1 MGIRACPKQSGTHIG
16 VERLEQR
23 VRILATLGLIVGLM
37 SLMLISIEPEV
48 DLSVDQ
54 LMQSP
59 DQYDGETLRLH
70 GAVVNLDMDNHS
82 LVLEGESET
91 ITIDYSGTSLPTGA
105 DEGKTI
111 SVRGELAPNGDGWM
125 MHAYEI
131 KTGCP
136 SKYEAEA

>member
-1 MGIRACPKQSGTHIG
+1 MDFRVWPKQWATHIG
-16 VERLEQR
+16 VEWLERR
-23 VRILATLGLIVGLM
+23 VRILVTLGLIAALLVLM
-37 SLMLISIEPEV
+37 MIRVEPEV

-54 LMQSP
+54 LMESP
-59 DQYDGETLRLH
+59 EQYEGETFRLH
-70 GAVVNLDMDNHS
+70 GSTQSLDLDNHS
-82 LVLEGESET
+82 LILVGESNT
-91 ITIDYSGTSLPTGA
+91 LVIDYSGAALPSGV

-111 SVRGELAPNGDGWM
+111 SVRGELASNGDGWI

>member
-1 MGIRACPKQSGTHIG
+1 LVTF
-16 VERLEQR
+16 
-23 VRILATLGLIVGLM
+23 GLIAALM
-37 SLMLISIEPEV
+37 GLMLISVEPEV

-54 LMQSP
+54 LMESP
-59 DQYDGETLRLH
+59 DQYEGETLRLH
-70 GAVVNLDMDNHS
+70 GAVQILDMENQT
-82 LVLEGESET
+82 LILEGQTDFIS
-91 ITIDYSGTSLPTGA
+91 IDYSGTSLPSGV

-111 SVRGELAPNGDGWM
+111 SVRGELALNGEDWV

>member
-1 MGIRACPKQSGTHIG
+1 M
-16 VERLEQR
+16 ERR
-23 VRILATLGLIVGLM
+23 IRILVTIGILAALIGLM
-37 SLMLISIEPEV
+37 FITVEPEV

-54 LMQSP
+54 LMESP
-59 DQYDGETLRLH
+59 EQYEGDTFRLH
-70 GAVVNLDMDNHS
+70 GSVLSMNMNNDSLSLQGVNH
-82 LVLEGESET
+82 T
-91 ITIDYSGTSLPTGA
+91 IMIDFSGASLPSGV

-111 SVRGELAPNGDGWM
+111 SVRGELTVNGEDWT

>member
-1 MGIRACPKQSGTHIG
+1 M
-16 VERLEQR
+16 ERR
-23 VRILATLGLIVGLM
+23 VRILVTMGLIAALMGLM
-37 SLMLISIEPEV
+37 FITVEPEI

-54 LMQSP
+54 LMDSP
-59 DQYDGETLRLH
+59 EQYDGETLRLH
-70 GAVVNLDMDNHS
+70 GAVLSLDMDNNS
-82 LVLEGESET
+82 LILEGEIET
-91 ITIDYSGTSLPTGA
+91 ITIDYSGTSLPAGA

-111 SVRGELAPNGDGWM
+111 SVRGELATDGGDWV

>member
-1 MGIRACPKQSGTHIG
+1 M
-16 VERLEQR
+16 ERR
-23 VRILATLGLIVGLM
+23 VRILFTLGMIAALIG
-37 SLMLISIEPEV
+37 LMLITVEPEV

-54 LMQSP
+54 LMESP
-59 DQYDGETLRLH
+59 EQYEGETFRLYGSVLSMDMNNDSLSLQGDNH
-70 GAVVNLDMDNHS
+70 TLVIDFGGAV
-82 LVLEGESET
+82 
-91 ITIDYSGTSLPTGA
+91 LPAGV

-111 SVRGELAPNGDGWM
+111 SVRGELTANGDEWT

>member
-1 MGIRACPKQSGTHIG
+1 M
-16 VERLEQR
+16 ERR
-23 VRILATLGLIVGLM
+23 VRILVTIAMIVALAG
-37 SLMLISIEPEV
+37 LMLITVEPEI

-54 LMQSP
+54 LMESP
-59 DQYDGETLRLH
+59 NQYEGDTFRLH
-70 GAVVNLDMDNHS
+70 GTVMSMDMNNDSLSLQGVNH
-82 LVLEGESET
+82 T
-91 ITIDYSGTSLPTGA
+91 IVIDFSGASLPSGV

-111 SVRGELAPNGDGWM
+111 SIRGELTASDDDWT